1 MILYFADAQN
11 DTEKTTDTTISA
23 NKTNTIHTV
32 SLNIPRG
39 SIILNVTVFVPEEF
53 LTDRL
58 NHVVSNSDKVKVKP
72 NKAEGNTYPPPGFKN
87 S

>member
-11 DTEKTTDTTISA
+11 DTEKTTIISA
-23 NKTNTIHTV
+23 NETDTTHTV

-72 NKAEGNTYPPPGFKN
+72 NKVEGNTYQPPRI
-87 S
+87 